1 MFHLLITHRAMV
13 ELSLQSRQ
21 QNASYE
27 RTSPQVVTST
37 QILLHVHDSSI
48 TIPLFRMSKYHL
60 LSCCMVDNS
69 VTTYLLSLML
79 SKSDNGSNWLTTKSA
94 RLHSDTYA
102 QWRHTTSTPD
112 HFRILRSVTMSWYK
126 TRQGISQLDGIK
138 LGSHRSSP
146 P

>member
-1 MFHLLITHRAMV
+1 MV

-37 QILLHVHDSSI
+37 QILLHVHCSSI
-48 TIPLFRMSKYHL
+48 AIHLFRISEYHL

-79 SKSDNGSNWLTTKSA
+79 SKSDKNGSNWLKTESA
-94 RLHSDTYA
+94 HLHNDTYA
-102 QWRHTTSTPD
+102 LWRHTTSTPD
-112 HFRILRSVTMSWYK
+112 YFRILKSATVSFYK
-126 TRQGISQLDGIK
+126 TRQGINQLDGIK
-138 LGSHRSSP
+138 LG
-146 P
+146 